1 VTALR
6 LVSGTL
12 RGAFVALAIALC
24 ARGTPGAGAEE
35 PAAPGAAEVVDL
47 PRELGK
53 AARSD
58 LTLAERVAAAKRA
71 LSVEQGGDAQA
82 WRRAGVSLLRAA
94 PEQAA
99 WLLRRALREGLDETS
114 LTEVR
119 RLVEQGAPAADAPLA
134 DRQRATAL
142 AFLLG
147 NRRSVP
153 ELQDDKTADPFVRQV
168 VHDEFGQPSA
178 SAEALDEESRKRVL
192 WEQLQDLRAL
202 MLLDQAAQRDAAESS
217 AALAELAT
225 LGADARRVLVHE
237 ARRMA
242 EGSPPGLRARGLTA
256 LTLLGRLPPPH
267 ETETLLACLASSDGW
282 ARVAAAAALADL
294 CDPSAAVALARQ
306 LAYAG
311 DPFRARESWDYP
323 GTTET
328 TLSPEEWQS
337 VEYYVID
344 VAAGDALLALGARG
358 AAGWLIRNC
367 LDPTRRNLRIR
378 VAQDA
383 LASLRRHLPASAPLP
398 DALAD
403 GGLPQRFEAFERL
416 EAWWRAHRHDP
427 ELLRARFAEED
438 PGFVAV
444 ADLLAAQL
452 GKPKVLELMIA
463 KDSAELLG
471 AALTPALARA
481 VATTKSKVHKVEL
494 ATALGRVSDPRAV
507 VPLLVLAAD
516 PAGFVRAAAVLA
528 LGAYAPRRPEVVDA
542 LLARLDDDDCG
553 TRVAAL
559 KGLCGAP
566 RDPRVLAALAAHDE
580 AAHAARCGSDS
591 DYAWAARV
599 VRLAQQGSAAWAPV
613 GDGLASP
620 DRVVRRTV
628 WDLLRVSL
636 DLPDHAFDPLPPPDA
651 PGRRGLD
658 DARVKAALAARGLE

>member
-1 VTALR
+1 VTR
-6 LVSGTL
+6 HRIVHGTL
-12 RGAFVALAIALC
+12 RGAVVALAAVLC
-24 ARGTPGAGAEE
+24 LAGPARAED
-35 PAAPGAAEVVDL
+35 PSPPDL
-47 PRELGK
+47 VRELGR
-53 AARSD
+53 ASRAD
-58 LTLAERVAAAKRA
+58 LPLDARVAAAERA
-71 LSVEQGGDAQA
+71 LTVPAGGDAAA
-82 WRRAGVSLLRAA
+82 WRRAGVSLLHAA
-94 PEQAA
+94 PATAA
-99 WLLRRALREGLDETS
+99 WLLRRALLEGLEHTS
-114 LTEVR
+114 ITDLR
-119 RLVEQGAPAADAPLA
+119 RLVERAAPAAAAPPG
-134 DRQRATAL
+134 DRQRAAAL

-147 NRRSVP
+147 DYLRLEELIREQPQDPFARQV
-153 ELQDDKTADPFVRQV
+153 LQDELGEPISGGAVL
-168 VHDEFGQPSA
+168 DEGRRRALLSEA
-178 SAEALDEESRKRVL
+178 GALLALD
-192 WEQLQDLRAL
+192 RAARL
-202 MLLDQAAQRDAAESS
+202 GAAESDGW
-217 AALAELAT
+217 LRELVVR
-225 LGADARRVLVHE
+225 ADTARSVLVRE
-237 ARRMA
+237 AERFA
-242 EGSPPGLRARGLTA
+242 QGSPPGLRARGLTA
-256 LTLLGRLPPPH
+256 VMH
-267 ETETLLACLASSDGW
+267 ETQVLLACLESPDGW
-282 ARVAAAAALADL
+282 ARVAAAGALADL
-294 CDPSAAVALARQ
+294 GDPSAAVALARQ

-323 GTTET
+323 GTSET

-383 LASLRRHLPASAPLP
+383 LASLRRHFPASAPLP

-427 ELLRARFAEED
+427 DLLGARFAEDD

-444 ADLLAAQL
+444 ADGLAAQL

-481 VATTKSKVHKVEL
+481 AATTKSKVHKVEL

-507 VPLLVLAAD
+507 KPLLGLAAD

-528 LGAYAPRRPEVVDA
+528 LGAYAPRHPEVVDA
-542 LLARLDDDDCG
+542 LLAKLDDDDCG

-566 RDPRVLAALAAHDE
+566 RDARVLAALVSHDD

-599 VRLAQQGSAAWAPV
+599 VRLAQQGSAAWLPV
-613 GDGLASP
+613 GEGLASP

-628 WDLLRVSL
+628 WDLLRVAL
-636 DLPDHAFDPLPPPDA
+636 DLPDHAFDPLPPPGA
-651 PGRRGLD
+651 VGRRLLD
-658 DARVKAALAARGLE
+658 EARVKAALAARGLE